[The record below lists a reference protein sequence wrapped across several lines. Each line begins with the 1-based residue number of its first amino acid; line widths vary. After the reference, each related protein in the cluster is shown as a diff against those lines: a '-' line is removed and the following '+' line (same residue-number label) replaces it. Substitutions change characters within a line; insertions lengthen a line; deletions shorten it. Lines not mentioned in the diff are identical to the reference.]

1 MSSSGSL
8 KNKTVAGLSWS
19 AVDAIAHQGITFLV
33 GLVLARLLSP
43 AEYGLIGMITIF
55 ISVSNTI
62 VDSGFSNAI
71 IRKKEVNEIDY
82 STTFVFNIV
91 LSVIMYA
98 ILFLCS
104 PLIADFFRQEQLTI
118 LTRVLGVVII
128 INSLAIVQRTK
139 LVKSI
144 DFKRQAKIS
153 VASSTISGV
162 VGITFAY
169 CGFGVWALVAQQI
182 SRQLVNAI
190 GLWLS
195 ARWVP
200 SIKFSVQSFKYQ
212 FNYGWKLLVSQL
224 LSTIWNEASH
234 IVIGR
239 CYSSAALGQFT
250 RAHQFSSL
258 FSTNLTGIVQRVS
271 FPVLSS
277 IQDDAARLKANYKKL
292 IKNTMFFS
300 FVGMLSL
307 AACAKPLIFV
317 LIGEKWAQAATY
329 LPILCFNFMFYP
341 VRAINTNMLQ
351 VKGRSDKLL
360 ILEIIKKTIAIGPLL
375 LGVFVSIY
383 WMLWGSFFAGIIGF
397 ILNSSFSG
405 KYIQYTTWQQF
416 VDILPSLVFGLI
428 VAGSMYCCTFIGL
441 SNIVTLAVQILVGF
455 SVIVVMGEVIKF
467 GPYIEI
473 KHIVQTQ
480 VKRLVQKKKRS

>member
-1 MSSSGSL
+1 M
-8 KNKTVAGLSWS
+8 TWS
-19 AVDAIAHQGITFLV
+19 AVDSIAHQGITFLV

-71 IRKKEVNEIDY
+71 IRKKDAVEEDY

-91 LSVIMYA
+91 LSIIMYT

-104 PLIADFFRQEQLTI
+104 PLIADFFRQEQLTV

-128 INSLAIVQRTK
+128 INSIAIVQRTK

-153 VASSTISGV
+153 VASSTISGI
-162 VGITFAY
+162 VGIGFAFL
-169 CGFGVWALVAQQI
+169 GFGVWALVAQQI

-190 GLWLS
+190 GLWVS
-195 ARWVP
+195 TQWKP
-200 SIKFSVQSFKYQ
+200 SIKFSVNSFKYQ
-212 FNYGWKLLVSQL
+212 FNYGWKLLASQL
-224 LSTIWNEASH
+224 LTTIWNEAGH

-239 CYSSAALGQFT
+239 CYSSADLGQFT
-250 RAHQFSSL
+250 QAHKFSSL
-258 FSTNLTGIVQRVS
+258 FSTNLTSIIQRVS

-277 IQDDAARLKANYKKL
+277 IQDDEVRLKASYKKL
-292 IKNTMFFS
+292 IKTSMFIS
-300 FVGMLSL
+300 IVGMLSL
-307 AACAKPLIFV
+307 AACAKPLVYV
-317 LIGEKWAQAATY
+317 LIGEKWAQAAVY
-329 LPILCFNFMFYP
+329 LPILCFNFMLYP

-360 ILEIIKKTIAIGPLL
+360 ILEIIKKAIAIGPLL

-383 WMLWGSFFAGIIGF
+383 WMLWGSFFAGVIGYV
-397 ILNSSFSG
+397 LNSSFSG
-405 KYIQYTTWQQF
+405 KYIKYSTWQQF
-416 VDILPSLVFGLI
+416 VDILPSLIFGGVVAGVMFCFTLFGFSDILTLTIQI
-428 VAGSMYCCTFIGL
+428 VACGVLVYVLGEITKLEPYFEVKSIIL
-441 SNIVTLAVQILVGF
+441 ST
-455 SVIVVMGEVIKF
+455 IKK
-467 GPYIEI
+467 I
-473 KHIVQTQ
+473 KKTH
-480 VKRLVQKKKRS
+480 

>member
-1 MSSSGSL
+1 MTSSRSV
-8 KNKTVAGLSWS
+8 KNKTVSGITWS
-19 AVDAIAHQGITFLV
+19 AVDSIAHHGITFLV

-71 IRKKEVNEIDY
+71 IRKKDPVEEDY
-82 STTFVFNIV
+82 STTFVFNMV
-91 LSVIMYA
+91 LSIIMYS

-139 LVKSI
+139 LVKDI
-144 DFKRQAKIS
+144 NFKRQAKIS
-153 VASSTISGV
+153 VTSSTISGII
-162 VGITFAY
+162 GIGFAFW
-169 CGFGVWALVAQQI
+169 GWGVWALVAQQI

-190 GLWLS
+190 GLWIS
-195 ARWVP
+195 TQWKP
-200 SIKFSVQSFKYQ
+200 SIKFSVKSFNYQ
-212 FNYGWKLLVSQL
+212 FNYGWKLLASQL
-224 LSTIWNEASH
+224 LSTIWNEAGH

-239 CYSSAALGQFT
+239 CYSSASLGHFSQ
-250 RAHQFSSL
+250 AQKFSSL
-258 FSTNLTGIVQRVS
+258 FATNFTGVIQRVS
-271 FPVLSS
+271 FPVLSG
-277 IQDDAARLKANYKKL
+277 IQDDEVRLKAGYKKL
-292 IKNTMFFS
+292 IKTSMFIS

-317 LIGEKWAQAATY
+317 LIGDKWAQAAAY
-329 LPILCFNFMFYP
+329 LPILCFNFMLYP

-360 ILEIIKKTIAIGPLL
+360 ILEIIKKTIAIVPLL

-383 WMLWGSFFAGIIGF
+383 WMLWGSFFAGVIGYV
-397 ILNSSFSG
+397 LNSSFSG
-405 KYIQYTTWQQF
+405 KYIKYSTWQQF
-416 VDILPSLVFGLI
+416 VDILPSLVFGGV
-428 VAGSMYCCTFIGL
+428 VAGVMYSCTFLEL
-441 SNIVTLAVQILVGF
+441 SNILTLIIQ
-455 SVIVVMGEVIKF
+455 IVVCAVLVYALGEITRLE
-467 GPYIEI
+467 PYIELKSIIASTI
-473 KHIVQTQ
+473 KKIRNKH
-480 VKRLVQKKKRS
+480 

>member
-1 MSSSGSL
+1 MSSSEGL
-8 KNKTVAGLSWS
+8 KTKTVSGLSWS
-19 AVDAIAHQGITFLV
+19 AIDSIANQGITFLV

-55 ISVSNTI
+55 ISISNTI

-71 IRKKEVNEIDY
+71 IRKKEVINEDY
-82 STTFVFNIV
+82 STTFVFNIL
-91 LSVIMYA
+91 LSVLMYG

-104 PLIADFFRQEQLTI
+104 PLIASFFHQEQLTL
-118 LTRVLGVVII
+118 LTRVLGIVII

-139 LVKSI
+139 LVKNI

-153 VASSTISGV
+153 IASSTISGV
-162 VGITFAY
+162 VGIVFALM
-169 CGFGVWALVAQQI
+169 GFGVWALVAQQLT
-182 SRQLVNAI
+182 RQSVNAI
-190 GLWLS
+190 GLWIS
-195 ARWVP
+195 ARWTP
-200 SIKFSVQSFKYQ
+200 SIRFSVKSFKYQ

-250 RAHQFSSL
+250 RAHQFSNL

-271 FPVLSS
+271 FPVMST
-277 IQDDAARLKANYKKL
+277 IQDEESRLKANYKKL
-292 IKNTMFFS
+292 IKTTMFLS

-307 AACAKPLIFV
+307 AACAKPLIYV
-317 LIGEKWAQAATY
+317 LIGEKWALAATY
-329 LPILCFNFMFYP
+329 IPILCFNFMLYP

-360 ILEIIKKTIAIGPLL
+360 ILEIIKKVIAIGPLL

-383 WMLWGSFFAGIIGF
+383 WMLWGSVISGVIGY

-405 KYIQYTTWQQF
+405 KFIKYTTWQQF
-416 VDILPSLVFGLI
+416 LDILPSFVFGSI
-428 VAGSMYCCTFIGL
+428 VSACMYCVIFL
-441 SNIVTLAVQILVGF
+441 DFSSIVTLIIQ
-455 SVIVVMGEVIKF
+455 IVVGVLMIFVLGEITKLEPYLELKEIVISSC
-467 GPYIEI
+467 
-473 KHIVQTQ
+473 
-480 VKRLVQKKKRS
+480 KRLKKKR

>member
-1 MSSSGSL
+1 MSSSEGL
-8 KNKTVAGLSWS
+8 KTKTVSGLSWS
-19 AVDAIAHQGITFLV
+19 AIDSIANQGITFLV

-55 ISVSNTI
+55 ISISNTI

-71 IRKKEVNEIDY
+71 IRKKEVINEDY
-82 STTFVFNIV
+82 STTFVFNIL
-91 LSVIMYA
+91 LSVLMYG

-104 PLIADFFRQEQLTI
+104 PLIASFFHQEQLTL
-118 LTRVLGVVII
+118 LTRVLGIVII

-139 LVKSI
+139 LVKNI

-153 VASSTISGV
+153 IASSTISGV
-162 VGITFAY
+162 VGIVFALM
-169 CGFGVWALVAQQI
+169 GFGVWALVAQQLT
-182 SRQLVNAI
+182 RQSVNAI
-190 GLWLS
+190 GLWIS
-195 ARWVP
+195 ARWTP
-200 SIKFSVQSFKYQ
+200 SIRFSVKSFKYQ

-250 RAHQFSSL
+250 RAHQFSKL

-271 FPVLSS
+271 FPVMST
-277 IQDDAARLKANYKKL
+277 IQDEESRLKANYKKL
-292 IKNTMFFS
+292 IKTTMFLS

-307 AACAKPLIFV
+307 AACAKPLIYV
-317 LIGEKWAQAATY
+317 LIGEKWALAATY
-329 LPILCFNFMFYP
+329 IPILCFNFMLYP

-360 ILEIIKKTIAIGPLL
+360 ILEIIKKVIAIGPLL

-383 WMLWGSFFAGIIGF
+383 WMLWGSVISGVIGY

-405 KYIQYTTWQQF
+405 KFIKYTTWQQF
-416 VDILPSLVFGLI
+416 LDILPSFVFGSI
-428 VAGSMYCCTFIGL
+428 VSACMYCVIFL
-441 SNIVTLAVQILVGF
+441 DFSSIVTLIIQ
-455 SVIVVMGEVIKF
+455 IVVGVLMIFVLGEITKLEPYLELKEIVISSC
-467 GPYIEI
+467 
-473 KHIVQTQ
+473 
-480 VKRLVQKKKRS
+480 KRLKKKR